1 MEKQLEM
8 KIKKIEIQYTEAN
21 SLNELTSDD
30 AFLVGKA
37 REATNNAWAP
47 YSGFHVGAAVLLENG
62 EVVIGNNQENA
73 AYPSGLCA
81 ERVALFAANANY
93 PDSAVEAIAIS
104 ARNKNGLV
112 SEAVKPCGSCRQAI
126 LETEIRFEKPIRLI
140 LDGADCIDIVE
151 GIQHLLPLSFGRSD
165 LE

>member
-1 MEKQLEM
+1 M
-8 KIKKIEIQYTEAN
+8 KTKKIEIQYIEVA
-21 SLNELTSDD
+21 SLNELTSEDS
-30 AFLVGKA
+30 FLVAKA

-81 ERVALFAANANY
+81 ERVALFAANATY
-93 PDSAVEAIAIS
+93 PDAAVVAIAIS
-104 ARNKNGLV
+104 ARNKNGLAR
-112 SEAVKPCGSCRQAI
+112 EAVKPCGSCRQAI
-126 LETEIRFEKPIRLI
+126 LETEIRFDKPIHLI
-140 LDGADCIDIVE
+140 LDGAESINIIE
-151 GIQHLLPLSFGRSD
+151 GIRQLLPLSFGRSD